1 MRLPGVKTILFNIHN
16 NIDFDKALANGEV
29 TFVCTR
35 RGDLGR
41 VSHKAFGLFFLLSM
55 QNAVLRRPGNEN
67 SRIPH
72 FLYIDEFPDFICK
85 DTEAIFTLYRK
96 YKVATTITAQ
106 NLSQLEA
113 NAPDMKYRETII
125 SNCANKIFLGNA
137 DNTELTWWAN
147 EFGKR
152 RTWTWGSSMDMS
164 KLEYDSKASGIKYD
178 WESYWPANK
187 LGTMGFKVAAIK
199 LKNDGGGFNI
209 NDGRLNFIG
218 AKYKEEQ
225 PIKTYNFARFTAG
238 VVEDSDDS
246 KHKEKFDPKHINFID
261 DRNEIDPIQTDT
273 SIGKK
278 SWSYCPDEENKTPDH
293 IIDDFVDIVSKNGNL
308 LLNVGPKVDGTI
320 TDEQKNVLKEIGKW
334 LKVNG
339 EAIYC
344 SRPWVTPGEGE
355 N

>member
-1 MRLPGVKTILFNIHN
+1 M
-16 NIDFDKALANGEV
+16 E

-137 DNTELTWWAN
+137 DNTEPEKRLTARI
-147 EFGKR
+147 EAVSIFVILLIISPRFVYK
-152 RTWTWGSSMDMS
+152 TLLFYVKISSFIMQEIIS
-164 KLEYDSKASGIKYD
+164 FCNIPIRDS
-178 WESYWPANK
+178 
-187 LGTMGFKVAAIK
+187 MC
-199 LKNDGGGFNI
+199 
-209 NDGRLNFIG
+209 
-218 AKYKEEQ
+218 
-225 PIKTYNFARFTAG
+225 
-238 VVEDSDDS
+238 
-246 KHKEKFDPKHINFID
+246 EKI
-261 DRNEIDPIQTDT
+261 
-273 SIGKK
+273 
-278 SWSYCPDEENKTPDH
+278 
-293 IIDDFVDIVSKNGNL
+293 
-308 LLNVGPKVDGTI
+308 
-320 TDEQKNVLKEIGKW
+320 
-334 LKVNG
+334 
-339 EAIYC
+339 
-344 SRPWVTPGEGE
+344 
-355 N
+355 